1 MCACREANPQPWPDT
16 ERPPPPLRS
25 PAFAQILDHKSGLGL
40 SIHSVAAAASDW
52 AKLKYGA
59 KRGVPLLLYHR
70 VVDEL
75 GCAPPR
81 VHLCTAALA
90 RAWALC
96 TAALTRAW
104 SAHVHV
110 CGRSFTGALS
120 RALYAVRWQ
129 VVQQRP
135 GRRIEACPL
144 GRQPPVRRQW
154 KQGEVSGPVRG
165 WPRAV
170 RRGAEGERRAP
181 GVGGVAGAHIPPLRL
196 VWHSLAHSLTHS
208 LTQVD
213 GKEDGRSG
221 CKVEEKKRRKQ
232 QQVKPEEETQVS
244 EMVEHVHSVGRS
256 LSGGVPCAGAFL
268 ERGRSFSPDWC
279 GTFRTLR
286 SLAHSLTHSLRW
298 MARTRAKRRRRSRRR
313 R

>member
-1 MCACREANPQPWPDT
+1 MLNEGCRCCST
-16 ERPPPPLRS
+16 T
-25 PAFAQILDHKSGLGL
+25 GL
-40 SIHSVAAAASDW
+40 STSSGVLRLACTCAQLHSHVR
-52 AKLKYGA
+52 GA
-59 KRGVPLLLYHR
+59 PTCMCV
-70 VVDEL
+70 
-75 GCAPPR
+75 
-81 VHLCTAALA
+81 
-90 RAWALC
+90 
-96 TAALTRAW
+96 
-104 SAHVHV
+104 
-110 CGRSFTGALS
+110 GALPLVLFHL
-120 RALYAVRWQ
+120 ALSAVRCQ
-129 VVQQRP
+129 VDQQRP

-144 GRQPPVRRQW
+144 GRQPPVRRQR

-165 WPRAV
+165 WPRAE

-213 GKEDGRSG
+213 GE
-221 CKVEEKKRRKQ
+221 EEKKRRKQ

-244 EMVEHVHSVGRS
+244 EMVEHVHSVG
-256 LSGGVPCAGAFL
+256 VPLAGAFL

-298 MARTRAKRRRRSRRR
+298 MARTRARRRRRSRRR